1 MGRSFPLSVLAVL
14 AALAGCSSDD
24 EQQKPFMS
32 PEGVHRLQ
40 PDPTPPVTTG
50 AINRAKIAQ
59 LEDDLQAIMRTTLG
73 EMNALT
79 ADLEAVVAAL
89 TPPPRLATTDPALK
103 NWRQELRDAYQG
115 TVDGLYAE
123 ASRRLKGL
131 EEAAYAA
138 GLQRAMAQATP
149 ASPLDSGRTGD
160 PAVDSSLETFDEVVR
175 DSIGQMDLSDRQ
187 GHDRRRRVDL
197 FEVFSTFGSA
207 EAEAAMGG
215 RILLFVGG
223 DETNGVPMAVLAFR
237 VDDGSQLRSR
247 NFAQAFRHRVMRG
260 TAVVKDLGWRLAPV
274 AAGLAPGRPRTEVLE
289 DFVLAPD
296 CQPTMDRNSPHYDE
310 LRDMR
315 ILVDV
320 QSAVLDT
327 EGKLLGGVDWRLEYK
342 VSSTGD
348 LTWQLSGGKPVHDP
362 YCAEVM
368 KLLPGAAAASAAPAP
383 AAPAPAPAPGP
394 AAAPAAAPVAT
405 EPAPAPAAA
414 PAAAQDKSSS

>member
-1 MGRSFPLSVLAVL
+1 MRSSRHLYVLAAL
-14 AALAGCSSDD
+14 GALAGCSSDD
-24 EQQKPFMS
+24 AQQKPFMS

-59 LEDDLQAIMRTTLG
+59 LEDDLQAIMQTTLG
-73 EMNALT
+73 EMNSLT
-79 ADLEAVVAAL
+79 ADLESVVAGL
-89 TPPPRLATTDPALK
+89 TPPPRLATSDPVLK
-103 NWRQELRDAYQG
+103 NWRQELRDSYQS
-115 TVDGLYAE
+115 TVDGLYSE
-123 ASRRLKGL
+123 AIRRLKGL

-175 DSIGQMDLSDRQ
+175 DAIGQMDLSDRQ
-187 GHDRRRRVDL
+187 GHDRRRREDM

-223 DETNGVPMAVLAFR
+223 DETNGVPLALLAFR
-237 VDDGSQLRSR
+237 CDDGSDPRSR

-274 AAGLAPGRPRTEVLE
+274 SSGLPGRPRTEVMD
-289 DFVLAPD
+289 DFVLASD
-296 CQPTMDRNSPHYDE
+296 CQPTMDRHSPHYDE

-320 QSAVLDT
+320 QSAVFDA

-394 AAAPAAAPVAT
+394 AAEPAAAPVAT
-405 EPAPAPAAA
+405 EPAPAPGPA